1 MSSVCCPSCGS
12 AVYPV
17 QYLTEGERRA
27 ARRRT
32 WRESKR
38 RARILQAF
46 MPAVSPAPVE
56 PALPELTRAH
66 RYWLDRYTW
75 EEIRVL
81 GSGLLMFDVTDSEEA
96 AA

>member
-27 ARRRT
+27 ARRKT

-38 RARILQAF
+38 RARIQQAF
-46 MPAVSPAPVE
+46 VPAVVPVPVE
-56 PALPELTRAH
+56 PVLPGLTSSH
-66 RYWLDRYTW
+66 RYWLERFSMD
-75 EEIRVL
+75 EIRVL